1 MSKGFGFL
9 EKFMGP
15 MAKIAQFKLVRAVMA
30 AGVASIPFTIVGSM
44 FLVLNILPDTIPA
57 LQGIFDS
64 SVFRLQ
70 DLYMVANKATMGIL
84 ALYFSIVIGYE
95 LTKIYADEED
105 IDINPV
111 SGALL
116 SLFAFFMCIPELV
129 FVDGRFSLIQSISE
143 DEHVIN
149 GWRMVGDGV
158 SRIGTSGIFTA
169 IIMGV
174 ISVLVYRFCVKHNW
188 TITMPDAVPEGVSR
202 AFTALIPTFVLAFVV
217 LIING
222 VLVALG
228 TDIFNIIA
236 IPFGFVTKL
245 TDTWIGIVIIYFLI
259 HALWLVGI
267 HGANIVDALV
277 KPMLLSN
284 MAANAA
290 GANIPFAG
298 EFQNTYV
305 VLGGSGATLGM
316 TIFIAFLARSEQLK
330 VLGRASL
337 GPSIFN
343 INEPIIFGLPIVYN
357 PFMAIPFFLAPITTA
372 SLAYW
377 ATKLQLVKPII
388 AQMPWPAPAGTGA
401 FIGTGGDIKAVILA
415 FICVIVAFIIYF
427 PFIKYYDNKLYRE
440 EQGNGNNVNA

>member
-1 MSKGFGFL
+1 MSKGLGFL

-174 ISVLVYRFCVKHNW
+174 ISVLVYRFCVKRNW
-188 TITMPDAVPEGVSR
+188 TIKMPDAVPEGVSR
-202 AFTALIPTFVLAFVV
+202 AFTALIPTFVVAFVV

-337 GPSIFN
+337 GPAIFN

-357 PFMAIPFFLAPITTA
+357 PFMAVPFFLAPITTA
-372 SLAYW
+372 SLGYW
-377 ATKLQLVKPII
+377 ATKLKIVKPII
-388 AQMPWPAPAGTGA
+388 AQMPWPSPAGTGA
-401 FIGTGGDIKAVILA
+401 FIGTGGDFKAVILA
-415 FICVIVAFIIYF
+415 FICVIVAFIIYL

-440 EQGNGNNVNA
+440 EQGNSTDV

>member
-1 MSKGFGFL
+1 MSKGLGFL

-129 FVDGRFSLIQSISE
+129 FVDGRFSLIQSVTE

-174 ISVLVYRFCVKHNW
+174 ISVLVYRFCVKRNW
-188 TITMPDAVPEGVSR
+188 TIKMPDAVPEGVSR
-202 AFTALIPTFVLAFVV
+202 AFTALIPTFVVAFVV

-337 GPSIFN
+337 GPAIFN

-357 PFMAIPFFLAPITTA
+357 PFMAVPFFLAPITTA
-372 SLAYW
+372 SLGYW
-377 ATKLQLVKPII
+377 ATKLKIVKPII
-388 AQMPWPAPAGTGA
+388 AQMPWPSPAGTGA
-401 FIGTGGDIKAVILA
+401 FIGTGGDFKAVILA
-415 FICVIVAFIIYF
+415 FICVIVAFIIYL

-440 EQGNGNNVNA
+440 EQGNSTDV

>member
-388 AQMPWPAPAGTGA
+388 AQMPWPSPAGTGA